1 KRLIADSK
9 TMMLSRFKSLTLS
22 VLLELGMAMGLA
34 LLMVGCNAIA
44 RTGGSGVVVS
54 HTAQIRSS
62 TAVVAADLLEV
73 NRGDAVDILDSLDI
87 PDPTDNTKKELWYR
101 VRARDV
107 EKTEG
112 WIEARN
118 IMPDNVL
125 EKSRKLAD
133 EDKNIQP
140 QGTGQLHAS
149 SNLRLTPDRSKD
161 DNITMR
167 LDSGSITAREWN
179 SLRGAGST
187 KNRLKRVQRTGR
199 KTLPKNRAQVV
210 G

>member
-1 KRLIADSK
+1 
-9 TMMLSRFKSLTLS
+9 MMFSRFKSLSVSIALS
-22 VLLELGMAMGLA
+22 IATVIGAA
-34 LLMVGCNAIA
+34 LLLAGCSAIA

-54 HTAQIRSS
+54 RTAQIRSS

-87 PDPTDNTKKELWYR
+87 PDPTDNSKKELWYR

-107 EKTEG
+107 DKTEG

-118 IMPDNVL
+118 IMPDDVL
-125 EKSRKLAD
+125 GKSRKLAD
-133 EDKNIQP
+133 EDKKIQP

-161 DNITMR
+161 DNIMMR
-167 LDSGSITAREWN
+167 LDSG
-179 SLRGAGST
+179 AGFEIIGWT
-187 KNRLKRVQRTGR
+187 RVAKFTG
-199 KTLPKNRAQVV
+199 
-210 G
+210 